1 MYLTELTAVPEPAL
15 PVAALKDHLRLG
27 RGFSD
32 DDVQDALLAQ
42 YLRAALAAIEA
53 RTGKVLLARGFR
65 WRLTRWRDAAAQA
78 LPLAPVQALDA
89 LRLIDGAGVE
99 TVVDPARYRLEPD
112 THRPRLRPVAALLP
126 TIPARGAAEL
136 DFTAG
141 FGAGWSDV
149 PADLAQAVLLL
160 GAEYHDR
167 RLATDAGTPAMPFGV
182 LALIE
187 RWRTIR
193 LIGGG
198 GQ

>member
-1 MYLTELTAVPEPAL
+1 MYLSELTGVPEPAL

-32 DDVQDALLAQ
+32 DDVQDALLVQ

-65 WRLTRWRDAAAQA
+65 WRLTRWRDATSQA
-78 LPLAPVQALDA
+78 LPAAPVQSVEA
-89 LRLIDGAGVE
+89 LRLIDADGAE
-99 TVVDPARYRLEPD
+99 TVIDPARYALEPD
-112 THRPRLRPVAALLP
+112 AHRPRLRPEAALLP
-126 TIPARGAAEL
+126 AIPSRGAAEIE
-136 DFTAG
+136 FTAG

-167 RLATDAGTPAMPFGV
+167 RLAADAGAPAMPFGV

-198 GQ
+198 AR